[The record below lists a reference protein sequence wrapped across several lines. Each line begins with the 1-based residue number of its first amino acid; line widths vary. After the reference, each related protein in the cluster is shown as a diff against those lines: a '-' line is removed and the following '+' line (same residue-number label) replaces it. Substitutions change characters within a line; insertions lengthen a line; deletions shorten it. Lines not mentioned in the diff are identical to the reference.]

1 MFLGF
6 FSYFIQSRFFQPQLT
21 LWQLIQPE
29 LESRFVVRSQFGPSI
44 QPGSCPSVGLQVF
57 TQSTHLSKYCYPKLV
72 SNPHRSEIRPPKQLD
87 YKWIVWLLSSK
98 YGDESHTILGACI
111 WKSSRDKMKKET
123 PQSIEKRVFSNLQ
136 MLLFKMHM
144 LHMLTL
150 QILFMFLT
158 NMQILL

>member
-1 MFLGF
+1 
-6 FSYFIQSRFFQPQLT
+6 
-21 LWQLIQPE
+21 
-29 LESRFVVRSQFGPSI
+29 
-44 QPGSCPSVGLQVF
+44 
-57 TQSTHLSKYCYPKLV
+57 
-72 SNPHRSEIRPPKQLD
+72 
-87 YKWIVWLLSSK
+87 
-98 YGDESHTILGACI
+98 
-111 WKSSRDKMKKET
+111 MKKET